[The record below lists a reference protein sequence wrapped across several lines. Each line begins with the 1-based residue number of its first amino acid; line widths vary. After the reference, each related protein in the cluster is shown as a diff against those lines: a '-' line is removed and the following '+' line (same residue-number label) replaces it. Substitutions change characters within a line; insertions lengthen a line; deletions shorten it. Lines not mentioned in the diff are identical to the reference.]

1 MKPDKKI
8 IDEIKPVKNKFIF
21 ILVTGLSASA
31 FTLLSAFI
39 LSRVINNVFLN
50 NAGLSDVFSLLII
63 FLIFTGAKSLLVWL
77 QNYFAVE
84 LTSSIKVEIRNKI
97 LLKLEE
103 YGPENIN
110 SERTGEI
117 TNTLLKGVDKLD
129 DYLGKFLPQLFLS
142 ALIPILILIFVF
154 PIDLLTGIVF
164 IVTAPIIPIF
174 MFLIGSAAE
183 KKNKKQWHTLS
194 RMNAYFFDVLQ
205 GIVTLKLF
213 NRTKDVLTKIEKIS
227 DVFRI
232 KTLAVLKIAFI
243 SSLVLEVASTLSVA
257 VIAVEIGLRLLYSD
271 FPFAN
276 ALFILIIA
284 PEFYLPMRM
293 LGASYHAGME
303 GVAAFERV
311 ADLIDDKRKSEITNS
326 FLSYDYNSA
335 TNKSIEFRNVYYSYP
350 GSEKEVLKNASFKVE
365 QNKITAFVG
374 ESGAGKSTVMKLLLR
389 FIEPEK
395 GNILIGDYDLTSI
408 DAKSWRNNI
417 SWLPQNPHLFSGTIL
432 DNIKIADSNA
442 DHDSVIEA
450 AKNAQIHN
458 FIVNLPKGYNTE
470 IGENGAKLSGGERQ
484 RVALARAYLRN
495 SPIIIADEPTSN
507 LDLIVEHE
515 IMNDMYRLF
524 ADKTVILIAHRLH
537 TIEKADSIIVM
548 KEGRIIDTGS
558 HNELL
563 MRKGYYKE
571 LIEARSVEL

>member
-63 FLIFTGAKSLLVWL
+63 FLIFTAVKSLLVWI

-84 LTSSIKVEIRNKI
+84 LTASIKVQLRNKI

-103 YGPENIN
+103 SGPENI
-110 SERTGEI
+110 SLERTGEI

-164 IVTAPIIPIF
+164 IVTAPIIPLF

-183 KKNKKQWHTLS
+183 KKNKKQWYTLS

-213 NRTKDVLTKIEKIS
+213 NRTKDVLIKIEKIS

-271 FPFAN
+271 FPFVN

-311 ADLIDDKRKSEITNS
+311 ADLISDKTKSEITNS
-326 FLSYDYNSA
+326 YLSYDYNSA
-335 TNKSIEFRNVYYSYP
+335 TNKNIEFRNIYYSYP
-350 GSEKEVLKNASFKVE
+350 GSEKEVLKDISFKAE
-365 QNKITAFVG
+365 QNTITAFVG
-374 ESGAGKSTVMKLLLR
+374 ESGAGKSTFMKLLLG
-389 FIEPEK
+389 FIKPEK
-395 GNILIGDYDLTSI
+395 GKILIGENDLSEI

-442 DHDSVIEA
+442 DFDSVIEA

-458 FIVNLPKGYNTE
+458 FIMSLPKGYNTE

-507 LDLIVEHE
+507 LDLIVEQE
-515 IMNDMYRLF
+515 IMNDMYKLF

-548 KEGRIIDTGS
+548 RNGEIIDTGS
-558 HNELL
+558 HSELL
-563 MRKGYYKE
+563 KRKGYYKE
-571 LIEARSVEL
+571 LIEAENA